1 MKISRSIRFIRSSG
15 FTLIEV
21 SVATVLIVLVATSA
35 ILSLQMGLRTIT
47 GTEAASDAGAA
58 IREFREFTLGETIE
72 QTDARDGQS
81 FDPVLATGA
90 AMTGA
95 ENLVLQVE
103 VTPVS
108 DLDPEVVVLASSSRT
123 RLVQI
128 TAVVDGRPT
137 MEAVWIVAEH

>member
-1 MKISRSIRFIRSSG
+1 MKLLRPLRSSG

-47 GTEAASDAGAA
+47 GTEAAADAAAA

-72 QTDARDGQS
+72 QTDARDGQD
-81 FDPVLATGA
+81 FAPVLASGEP
-90 AMTGA
+90 MTGA
-95 ENLVLQVE
+95 EALTLHVE

-108 DLDPEVVVLASSSRT
+108 DLDPEAPVAANASRT
-123 RLVQI
+123 RLVEVA
-128 TAVVDGRPT
+128 AVVDGRPT
-137 MEAVWIVAEH
+137 MEANWIVAEH

>member
-1 MKISRSIRFIRSSG
+1 MKLPRISRLSG

-21 SVATVLIVLVATSA
+21 AVATVLIVLVATSA
-35 ILSLQMGLRTIT
+35 ILSLQMGMRTIT
-47 GTEAASDAGAA
+47 GTEATSDAAAA
-58 IREFREFTLGETIE
+58 IREFREFTIGETIE

-81 FDPVLATGA
+81 FAPVLANGE

-95 ENLVLQVE
+95 GDMTLLVE

-108 DLDPEVVVLASSSRT
+108 DLDPEAEVPPESSRT
-123 RLVQI
+123 RQVMV

>member
-1 MKISRSIRFIRSSG
+1 MQTLRSSRRSG

-47 GTEAASDAGAA
+47 GTEAAADAAAA
-58 IREFREFTLGETIE
+58 IREFREFTIGETIE

-81 FDPVLATGA
+81 YDPVLATGA
-90 AMTGA
+90 PMTGA
-95 ENLVLQVE
+95 EGLVLEVE

-108 DLDPEVVVLASSSRT
+108 DLDPEVVVPSGSSRT
-123 RLVQI
+123 RQVQI